1 MDVRA
6 LQVAT
11 TDPLHQEFAS
21 QDCWSEVIF
30 IVKLAKKTLGMPLRW
45 KIALILLVI
54 LFAIIAYFAFSNK
67 GEWKDWLS
75 TLTMSGGRDTTVTL
89 RRGDEIPQKMGLA
102 PLVDLPY
109 LGDGWGKLGFF
120 NVKLYDMRTKTT
132 YRIEFELEGET
143 IFGDK
148 KEFQKFMDSNYRLLR
163 EQVGVTVRA
172 IDQTDLIDPEHKV
185 LSWKLANRI
194 NRVFGYKVLN
204 EVKLD
209 KFDVYSSIEGSGYV
223 KCELQTPGM

>member
-1 MDVRA
+1 
-6 LQVAT
+6 
-11 TDPLHQEFAS
+11 
-21 QDCWSEVIF
+21 
-30 IVKLAKKTLGMPLRW
+30 
-45 KIALILLVI
+45 
-54 LFAIIAYFAFSNK
+54 
-67 GEWKDWLS
+67 
-75 TLTMSGGRDTTVTL
+75 
-89 RRGDEIPQKMGLA
+89 
-102 PLVDLPY
+102 
-109 LGDGWGKLGFF
+109 
-120 NVKLYDMRTKTT
+120 
-132 YRIEFELEGET
+132 
-143 IFGDK
+143 
-148 KEFQKFMDSNYRLLR
+148 MDSNYRLLR